1 MSQLRRIQADLAGLG
16 VDVAHERDVEGGQHV
31 AAADQEGG
39 AASAC
44 RGVVEHAHRAVG
56 RQRAVTLLA
65 PVEDEDVGLYGRHGE
80 PQCGACGSE
89 SDRGC
94 LHPYK
99 DTCLAARTGYGP
111 ISAGL

>member
-1 MSQLRRIQADLAGLG
+1 MNATWKAVSTWQRPTRKAVPPARVG
-16 VDVAHERDVEGGQHV
+16 
-31 AAADQEGG
+31 
-39 AASAC
+39 
-44 RGVVEHAHRAVG
+44 GVVEHAHRAVG